1 MIPDKL
7 DTMNSAIK
15 KNSHNETHVI
25 VILLFDQAEILVR
38 YCAYDSPNIR
48 ELCFLRSTIKT
59 KRREYVFFFPIIA
72 QCKQKSTQF
81 SFTKRK
87 KKLPTCTLG
96 HYFVDVFHVSLIL
109 DRSPL
114 KRKKIQCF

>member
-7 DTMNSAIK
+7 DTMNPAIK

-48 ELCFLRSTIKT
+48 ELFSPLYNQDQTSRIRIFFPHNCAMQAK
-59 KRREYVFFFPIIA
+59 KYAVFFH
-72 QCKQKSTQF
+72 KT
-81 SFTKRK
+81 
-87 KKLPTCTLG
+87 
-96 HYFVDVFHVSLIL
+96 
-109 DRSPL
+109 
-114 KRKKIQCF
+114 

>member
-48 ELCFLRSTIKT
+48 ELFFLRSTIKT
-59 KRREYVFFFPIIA
+59 KRREYVFFPYNCA
-72 QCKQKSTQF
+72 MQA
-81 SFTKRK
+81 K
-87 KKLPTCTLG
+87 K
-96 HYFVDVFHVSLIL
+96 YVVFFH
-109 DRSPL
+109 
-114 KRKKIQCF
+114 KT